1 MKRNR
6 SVGMPRML
14 SPIGAASAL
23 VVALGF
29 SVTPSLGQTPKMS
42 MGIPAI
48 PPVFVGVQEMVAEKQ
63 GFFAK
68 YGIDVKVRN
77 FANGSEASRAVVAG
91 NIDASLSPTPL
102 VINQISNAG
111 IGLVGIYGTEKPDYY
126 LASTD
131 PNATC
136 KSVVGQPVGVDTPGG
151 ALSIALKNML
161 AGCGISINQ
170 VQQVALSANV
180 PTAVAA
186 GQLKYAVLHLDGI
199 MAVQDQTGKSV
210 KIITDYQAA
219 KPVYHNMVV
228 VALRKTLAAKRDQYV
243 RLVAALISAERYMRD
258 PANRSTVAKIATATG
273 RSEKE
278 AALALE
284 KYIDMGFWPHDSNG
298 ITKANIEA
306 VARDQVKA
314 GNIRP
319 GKIVAPYDRVV
330 DLTIFPEALA
340 LANKNR

>member
-1 MKRNR
+1 MKGNR
-6 SVGMPRML
+6 RVGMPRVL
-14 SPIGAASAL
+14 SVIGAASAL
-23 VVALGF
+23 VLALSF
-29 SVTPSLGQTPKMS
+29 SATPSLAQTPTMT

-48 PPVFVGVQEMVAEKQ
+48 PPVFVGVQAMVAEKQ

-68 YGIDVKVRN
+68 YGVDVKVRA

-111 IGLVGIYGTEKPDYY
+111 IELVGMYGTERPAYF

-131 PNATC
+131 PNADC

-161 AGCGISINQ
+161 AACDVSIGQ

-186 GQLKYAVLHLDGI
+186 GQLKYAVLHLDGV
-199 MAVQDQTGKSV
+199 MAVQSQTGKSV
-210 KIITDYQAA
+210 KIIKDYQAA
-219 KPVYHNMVV
+219 KPVYHNMMV
-228 VALRKTLAAKRDQYV
+228 VAMRKTLAAKRDQYV
-243 RLVAALISAERYMRD
+243 RLVAALIAAELYMRD

-278 AALALE
+278 AALAIE
-284 KYIDMGFWPHDSNG
+284 KYIEMGFWPHDSNG
-298 ITKANIEA
+298 LTKANIEA
-306 VARDQVKA
+306 VAQDQVKA

-319 GKIVAPYDRVV
+319 GKTLASYEQVV
-330 DLTIFPEALA
+330 DLSIYPDALA
-340 LANKNR
+340 LVNKSH